1 MIFFKAGKRSLAKIF
16 IILCLCPNIISVSCS
31 NTNKNIPYII
41 RFGVSK
47 AVIAAPVLL
56 ADAFGFFN
64 KHGLKIIK
72 SDYYKSGKAAFFG
85 MLENE
90 TDISTVAST
99 PVALASFKNK
109 TFSVIA
115 TYTTSYNGVKII
127 ARQTSGIKAI
137 KDIKGKRIG
146 VIEGTISHL
155 LFTSFLVFN
164 KIGRND
170 VKIIN
175 CLPGEVISKLSRGE
189 IDAVSIWEP
198 DASKIL
204 DVFKDAIRIPTKN
217 VYRIAIN
224 LAANSLF
231 LKNNKEALYRV
242 LSAIKETIDYMHAN
256 EKQSKKTLSSM
267 LNLSRKQVEKSWMEC
282 NYKLSLDNLLL
293 ITLELE
299 AKWAIRYKYVKEK
312 SIPNYLKVVNTEILS
327 RVSPESVSISR

>member
-1 MIFFKAGKRSLAKIF
+1 
-16 IILCLCPNIISVSCS
+16 
-31 NTNKNIPYII
+31 
-41 RFGVSK
+41 
-47 AVIAAPVLL
+47 
-56 ADAFGFFN
+56 
-64 KHGLKIIK
+64 
-72 SDYYKSGKAAFFG
+72 
-85 MLENE
+85 
-90 TDISTVAST
+90 
-99 PVALASFKNK
+99 
-109 TFSVIA
+109 
-115 TYTTSYNGVKII
+115 
-127 ARQTSGIKAI
+127 
-137 KDIKGKRIG
+137 
-146 VIEGTISHL
+146 
-155 LFTSFLVFN
+155 
-164 KIGRND
+164 
-170 VKIIN
+170 
-175 CLPGEVISKLSRGE
+175 
-189 IDAVSIWEP
+189 
-198 DASKIL
+198 
-204 DVFKDAIRIPTKN
+204 